1 MLPLGHIAYTW
12 AGLAWLQA
20 RQQVIDVDYRA
31 AAVAALLPDLID
43 KPLSLTV
50 MSNSGTSQGAS
61 HTLLG
66 QALLTLAVAR
76 LRPSWLPYALISNS
90 HLLADQ
96 MWKYP
101 RTLFFPFSGRL
112 DSWRFMGTP
121 SAMLSA
127 YAEIVT
133 RPAIVAVEVVGLVLL
148 AWVVRRGKLCRKG
161 PLRRLLSTGA
171 ITLVAPSAPLNAQ
184 AATEEKG
191 KRHECV

>member
-12 AGLAWLQA
+12 ATVAWVQSQRKGPDL
-20 RQQVIDVDYRA
+20 DYRC

-50 MSNSGTSQGAS
+50 LADSGTSQGLA

-66 QALLTLAVAR
+66 HSLLTLAVAR
-76 LRPSWLPYALISNS
+76 WKPQWLPYALIANA

-101 RTLFFPFSGRL
+101 RTLLFPFSGRL
-112 DSWRFMGTP
+112 DSWKFMGTP
-121 SAMLSA
+121 TAMLRA

-133 RPAIVAVEVVGLVLL
+133 RPAILAVELVGLGLL
-148 AWVVRRGKLCRKG
+148 GWLVQKG
-161 PLRRLLSTGA
+161 NLNQKQGLKRLLLTGR
-171 ITLVAPSAPLNAQ
+171 IELDPK
-184 AATEEKG
+184 EG
-191 KRHECV
+191 